1 MCCAQAE
8 TTQRLFFALW
18 PSAAVRSALDQLAH
32 RQVRKL
38 AKRMPAEN
46 LHITLAF
53 PGQVSAGVRSC
64 LEQAADRLS
73 GRPFTLHLDQ
83 VGHWPRPRII
93 WAGPTHTPHELWS
106 LVGRLR
112 AVLDGCGIL
121 PETRPFQAHVTLARK
136 ASRGP
141 TGKKI
146 EPIDWPV
153 HGFSLVESITAS
165 VGPAY
170 RVLRTWALEGQ

>member
-18 PSAAVRSALDQLAH
+18 PGAAVRSAMDHLAH

-38 AKRMPAEN
+38 AKRTPAAN

-53 PGQVSAGVRSC
+53 PGQVGAGVRDC

-73 GRPFTLHLDQ
+73 GRSFTLQLDQ

-93 WAGPTHTPHELWS
+93 WAGPTHTPPELWS
-106 LVGRLR
+106 LVEQLR
-112 AVLDGCGIL
+112 AALEGCGIT

-136 ASRGP
+136 ASRRA

-146 EPIDWPV
+146 ESIDWPV
-153 HGFSLVESITAS
+153 DDFCLAESITDS
-165 VGPAY
+165 VGPVY